1 MFIKLQSCLKA
12 VDVTWR
18 YSPKHDE
25 ICRRRLLVSEEWLDR
40 ALGMLNCQVSVDRN
54 NLHCSTPQVHIG
66 YEIVQSLNNQ

>member
-1 MFIKLQSCLKA
+1 MFIKIHSCLKA

-40 ALGMLNCQVSVDRN
+40 ALGMLNFQVSVDRN
-54 NLHCSTPQVHIG
+54 NLVLHKCT
-66 YEIVQSLNNQ
+66 LDMR